1 MIMISKIMVKLVF
14 YFFKKGDLMDF
25 PVIDLKATGK
35 KLKVMCKQAGYT
47 PIKLKRILGLGC
59 VQTVYKWFQG
69 ENVPSIENFYALSL
83 LLGVQMEE
91 ILVFKNVAD
100 HSLFWQKNVFLIKE
114 ENLYFER
121 RKKHYI
127 CKIMGISA

>member
-1 MIMISKIMVKLVF
+1 ME
-14 YFFKKGDLMDF
+14 F

-35 KLKVMCKQAGYT
+35 KIKGLCKKAGYT
-47 PIKLKRILGLGC
+47 PVELKRILKLGC

-69 ENVPSIENFYALSL
+69 ENVPSIENFFALSI

-91 ILVFKNVAD
+91 LLVLREATD
-100 HSLFWQKNVFLIKE
+100 HSLFWQKNVFLIRD

-121 RKKHYI
+121 RKNHYI
-127 CKIMGISA
+127 CKILGISA